1 MPLCLKPISN
11 YAHYAHVGQVVAI
24 IRFVAIIR
32 LKLFVADWSEVKRHD
47 SISMRIKKIKGGQNL
62 LYSNVD

>member
-11 YAHYAHVGQVVAI
+11 YAHYAHVGQV
-24 IRFVAIIR
+24 VAIIR